1 MNFIRVCR
9 ICDKSGVCS
18 SVLSETQFYLR
29 NKEKGVFYTH
39 CKECQ
44 KTSSK
49 TRSSNIKKLQDISGT
64 LTHISTDT
72 LIDRIKQKILNE
84 AKFVNVNRMRI
95 LLDDLEI
102 LEHERDIESKI
113 SDSQSMHFL
122 KKDLGLNFENPT
134 HISKIKEALS
144 QEYSD
149 IDIINPADVYVF
161 DRQDHIKIL
170 VDGGCSFDIDQ
181 QLHAKNLIISVLKT
195 NTSNPQPVDRSALF
209 ADIRAIT
216 IGFTYFILSP
226 TQYDHG
232 NHKVKIG
239 YTHNLKQRITEGQTF
254 NAEDLTV
261 YACIESRHYKNIET
275 YLHKACVHRHV
286 RGEWFNLTLEE
297 IDTIVRDFTRLEGI
311 WNKFLQVRT
320 TPSLVD
326 PLFLSMEEEIAL
338 LKRELAKVKSSKM

>member
-1 MNFIRVCR
+1 MDFTKICRLCSIEKVCSL
-9 ICDKSGVCS
+9 DKSK
-18 SVLSETQFYLR
+18 SEFHQIPKSNNYR
-29 NKEKGVFYTH
+29 NI
-39 CKECQ
+39 CKICRNLDQ
-44 KTSSK
+44 KT
-49 TRSSNIKKLQDISGT
+49 R
-64 LTHISTDT
+64 
-72 LIDRIKQKILNE
+72 DR
-84 AKFVNVNRMRI
+84 NR
-95 LLDDLEI
+95 
-102 LEHERDIESKI
+102 SKI
-113 SDSQSMHFL
+113 SKITGGSVCISLDSMIDDLTRNIHKNHQNMNVETIRNYTNQLLELANQREIESRVSSDHTLLFS

-134 HISKIKEALS
+134 HISKIKEALA

-149 IDIINPADVYVF
+149 IDIINPTDVYVF

-181 QLHAKNLIISVLKT
+181 QLYAKNLIISALKT
-195 NTSNPQPVDRSALF
+195 NTSNPQPIDRSALF

-311 WNKFLQVRT
+311 WNKFLQFRT